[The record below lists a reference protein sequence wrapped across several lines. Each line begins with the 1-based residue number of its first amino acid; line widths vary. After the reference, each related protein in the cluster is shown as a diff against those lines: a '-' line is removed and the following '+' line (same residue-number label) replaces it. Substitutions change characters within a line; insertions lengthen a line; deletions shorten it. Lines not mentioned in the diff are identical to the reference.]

1 MTSYESQISV
11 FVKGHYHHLSLL
23 PYNSCGRPFHSRPF
37 HFVPTAPHAT
47 TTNPAAHAPSTIT
60 TSTQQPLPLPL
71 PLQSPATSFSA
82 RHPPRT
88 SAPLDYSHPI
98 APAAAAASPP
108 NFRRGVVPQSPFRNK
123 AANSLQRPLRRLS
136 AARLWNPTNSSR
148 GLVSS
153 SSSSRTFAAT
163 ALPSTTHS
171 PSATRG
177 RAPSSPPP
185 PNVPLSHPA
194 LHETKPV
201 DNDDPIGTGA
211 GDYPLLS
218 LPEQRQIRH
227 STSPRASLQVERAGS
242 EKRIS
247 LPRSVRHSYDSK
259 RLSACVPAETEHP
272 EQTVQTEQTGADA
285 QTQITFD
292 PTEHPHLFG
301 LSFDVTEPNTKL
313 DKGKGKAT
321 TESTSTPA
329 YNASMPAPEDDRT
342 PNAAEA
348 GRGYSKDLERGPDIL
363 GDDGN
368 NHMMNRNSTVSMPD
382 GIGSAISSSNSSIMG
397 DPEVQPGDMMG
408 GEEWGPQHPCFPHR
422 NPHVSVDDPEYITTR
437 IIRVRRDWLIM
448 GDLAPTFSNLYPE
461 ILDPAGMSEQEFRR
475 VVEKMNRELTET
487 FAPWSVRNV
496 LDGVLGLVT
505 GWLWEDLGMTA
516 AKGRLAKL
524 EKWIEQ
530 WNEEMARTAEEG
542 GPVPPKII
550 PLRQTG
556 YMTLD
561 IQIGDPE
568 IAPAPPSTPARS
580 HHAIEVAA
588 TS

>member
-1 MTSYESQISV
+1 M
-11 FVKGHYHHLSLL
+11 
-23 PYNSCGRPFHSRPF
+23 
-37 HFVPTAPHAT
+37 
-47 TTNPAAHAPSTIT
+47 
-60 TSTQQPLPLPL
+60 
-71 PLQSPATSFSA
+71 
-82 RHPPRT
+82 
-88 SAPLDYSHPI
+88 
-98 APAAAAASPP
+98 
-108 NFRRGVVPQSPFRNK
+108 
-123 AANSLQRPLRRLS
+123 
-136 AARLWNPTNSSR
+136 
-148 GLVSS
+148 S
-153 SSSSRTFAAT
+153 SSSSRTVAAT
-163 ALPSTTHS
+163 ALPPATYSLF
-171 PSATRG
+171 ATRG

-185 PNVPLSHPA
+185 PNVPLFHPA

-201 DNDDPIGTGA
+201 DNNDPIGTGA

-259 RLSACVPAETEHP
+259 RLSACPAETGQP
-272 EQTVQTEQTGADA
+272 EQAA
-285 QTQITFD
+285 QTAQITLDPTEPAQTAQIILD

-301 LSFDVTEPNTKL
+301 LSFNAAEPTTKL

-321 TESTSTPA
+321 AESSTPA
-329 YNASMPAPEDDRT
+329 PAYNFNMPEDDRT
-342 PNAAEA
+342 AHAAEAA
-348 GRGYSKDLERGPDIL
+348 GRGYSKDLERGPDVM
-363 GDDGN
+363 GDSN
-368 NHMMNRNSTVSMPD
+368 NSHMMNRNSTASMPD

-422 NPHVSVDDPEYITTR
+422 NPHVSIDDPEYITTR

-475 VVEKMNRELTET
+475 VVDKLNRELTAA

-496 LDGVLGLVT
+496 VDGVLGLVT

-524 EKWIEQ
+524 EKWIER
-530 WNEEMARTAEEG
+530 WNEAMARTAEEG
-542 GPVPPKII
+542 GPAPPRII

-580 HHAIEVAA
+580 HHAIEVAG
-588 TS
+588 